1 MTKLAC
7 IGIYSYFMI
16 QFESIE
22 IKGTKDVL
30 ILAKRAF
37 DQTNMDLNLQI
48 AGALTIIS
56 LMEFVC
62 YLAIHRWRSNIKR
75 DIVYQFNLERLI
87 EKKGSDHKKDKH
99 DQGSS
104 DNEYSPFL
112 QKKA

>member
-1 MTKLAC
+1 MMTKVVC

-22 IKGTKDVL
+22 IKDTKDVL
-30 ILAKRAF
+30 VLAKRAF

-48 AGALTIIS
+48 AGALLIIS

-62 YLAIHRWRSNIKR
+62 YLAIRRWRSNIKR

-87 EKKGSDHKKDKH
+87 ENKGSDPKKDKKN
-99 DQGSS
+99 DQHSS

-112 QKKA
+112 